1 MKPFI
6 LLIPRLRRSSRHG
19 VTSPKPH
26 PRQVLFGAGLAVFFS
41 REKKLCRE
49 GTRSSRG
56 GGAMLR
62 GFAPARRRLSRFLSA
77 KKRPRV
83 QIQQEPLQWRRVYKA
98 IEEYRVTREAPVDT
112 MGCDRLADSTAPPP
126 TFRFQTLIA
135 LMLSSQTKDANTA
148 LAMSQL
154 KSGLDGGL
162 SAQSVSA
169 ASLETLETLVR
180 PASFHRQKAGH
191 IQQTAARLLREQGGD
206 IPQSV
211 KGLCDLP
218 GVGPKMAMLTMQA
231 AWGESVGIGVDIHV
245 HRIAE
250 RLGWSCG
257 AANPEAT
264 RVQLESWLPRELWA
278 SVNPLL
284 VGFGQ
289 TTCSAKS
296 PKCETACPVRNQC
309 PHYKSEVARGRKT

>member
-1 MKPFI
+1 
-6 LLIPRLRRSSRHG
+6 
-19 VTSPKPH
+19 
-26 PRQVLFGAGLAVFFS
+26 
-41 REKKLCRE
+41 
-49 GTRSSRG
+49 
-56 GGAMLR
+56 MLR

-83 QIQQEPLQWRRVYKA
+83 QIRQEPLQWRRVYKA

-250 RLGWSCG
+250 RLGWSCS

-296 PKCETACPVRNQC
+296 PKCETSCPVRNQC